1 MYYFEL
7 NLPSLES
14 AKPVAVDAQEWVHA
28 AEYFLVERE
37 TAEKDMRHFELTSVA
52 LGWEH
57 QVSKAG
63 EAFQAFGAVVVVVV
77 VVVVVEEVHL
87 VLMVVPVE
95 KTLQVSG
102 SVVEEGTLVLM
113 EAAAGE
119 THWVSEKV
127 AAVKEPLVLMEVADE
142 EIHQVFGA
150 AVAEQETVVSVDQVG

>member
-1 MYYFEL
+1 
-7 NLPSLES
+7 
-14 AKPVAVDAQEWVHA
+14 
-28 AEYFLVERE
+28 
-37 TAEKDMRHFELTSVA
+37 MRHFELTSVA

-57 QVSKAG
+57 RVSKAG

-77 VVVVVEEVHL
+77 EEEAPL

-102 SVVEEGTLVLM
+102 SVVEEGTQVLM

-119 THWVSEKV
+119 THWVSEKD
-127 AAVKEPLVLMEVADE
+127 AAVKEPLVLMEVVDE

-150 AVAEQETVVSVDQVG
+150 AVAEQETVVSADQVG

>member
-28 AEYFLVERE
+28 AEYFLVEGE
-37 TAEKDMRHFELTSVA
+37 TAEKDMCHFELTSVA

-57 QVSKAG
+57 RVSKAG

-77 VVVVVEEVHL
+77 VEEEAPL

-127 AAVKEPLVLMEVADE
+127 AAVKELLVLMEVADE

-150 AVAEQETVVSVDQVG
+150 AVAEQETVVSADQVG

>member
-1 MYYFEL
+1 MC
-7 NLPSLES
+7 
-14 AKPVAVDAQEWVHA
+14 
-28 AEYFLVERE
+28 
-37 TAEKDMRHFELTSVA
+37 HFELTSVA

-57 QVSKAG
+57 RVSKAG
-63 EAFQAFGAVVVVVV
+63 EAFQAFGAA
-77 VVVVVEEVHL
+77 VVVVVEEAPL

-127 AAVKEPLVLMEVADE
+127 AAVKELLVLMEVADE

-150 AVAEQETVVSVDQVG
+150 AVAEQETVVSADQVG

>member
-28 AEYFLVERE
+28 AEYFLVEGE
-37 TAEKDMRHFELTSVA
+37 TAEKDMCHFELTSVA

-57 QVSKAG
+57 RVSKAG

-77 VVVVVEEVHL
+77 VEEAPL

-150 AVAEQETVVSVDQVG
+150 AVAEQETVVSADQVG

>member
-1 MYYFEL
+1 MC
-7 NLPSLES
+7 
-14 AKPVAVDAQEWVHA
+14 
-28 AEYFLVERE
+28 
-37 TAEKDMRHFELTSVA
+37 HFELASVA

-63 EAFQAFGAVVVVVV
+63 EAFQAFESAVVD
-77 VVVVVEEVHL
+77 VEEVPL

-113 EAAAGE
+113 EAAAEE

-127 AAVKEPLVLMEVADE
+127 AVVKEPLVLMEVADE
-142 EIHQVFGA
+142 EILQVFGA
-150 AVAEQETVVSVDQVG
+150 AVAEQEEIVVSVDQVG

>member
-1 MYYFEL
+1 MH
-7 NLPSLES
+7 
-14 AKPVAVDAQEWVHA
+14 AA
-28 AEYFLVERE
+28 AEYFLVEGE
-37 TAEKDMRHFELTSVA
+37 TAEKDMCHFELASVA

-63 EAFQAFGAVVVVVV
+63 EAFQAFESVVVD
-77 VVVVVEEVHL
+77 VEEVPL

-113 EAAAGE
+113 EAAAEE

-127 AAVKEPLVLMEVADE
+127 AVVKEPLVLMEVADE
-142 EIHQVFGA
+142 EILQVFGA
-150 AVAEQETVVSVDQVG
+150 AVAEQEEIVVSVDQVG

>member
-28 AEYFLVERE
+28 AEYFLVEGE
-37 TAEKDMRHFELTSVA
+37 TAEKDMCHFELTSVA

-57 QVSKAG
+57 RVSKAG

-77 VVVVVEEVHL
+77 VVEEEAPL

-150 AVAEQETVVSVDQVG
+150 AVAEQETVVSADQVG

>member
-28 AEYFLVERE
+28 AEYFLVEGE
-37 TAEKDMRHFELTSVA
+37 TAEKDMCHFELTSVA

-57 QVSKAG
+57 RVSKAG

-77 VVVVVEEVHL
+77 EEAPL